1 MRLEYFAKTS
11 PFDVEIIIKID
22 AHREEYFHS
31 IIKISETYI

>member
-22 AHREEYFHS
+22 AQIEENIF
-31 IIKISETYI
+31 IR